1 MKGVR
6 RDPERVEI
14 HRLRGAAP
22 LAGARVIE
30 IGGGE
35 GRLTR
40 RLAALARDVVSI
52 DPNPT
57 SITRARRLFS
67 KQLRNVRFVVG
78 SAQALRFSDERFDV
92 AVLSWSL

>member
-1 MKGVR
+1 M
-6 RDPERVEI
+6 
-14 HRLRGAAP
+14 LRAAP
-22 LAGARVIE
+22 IAGARVIE

-40 RLAALARDVVSI
+40 RLAGVARAIVSI
-52 DPNPT
+52 DPSAA
-57 SITRARRLFS
+57 SIARAGRLWA

-78 SAQALRFSDERFDV
+78 SGEALRVGSQRFDV

>member
-1 MKGVR
+1 VKGVR

-14 HRLRGAAP
+14 QRLRRAAP
-22 LAGARVIE
+22 IAGARVIE
-30 IGGGE
+30 LGGGE

-40 RLAALARDVVSI
+40 RLAAVAGDVVSI
-52 DPNPT
+52 DPNPA
-57 SITRARRLFS
+57 SITHARRLFS

-78 SAQALRFSDERFDV
+78 SAESLRLGDERFDV